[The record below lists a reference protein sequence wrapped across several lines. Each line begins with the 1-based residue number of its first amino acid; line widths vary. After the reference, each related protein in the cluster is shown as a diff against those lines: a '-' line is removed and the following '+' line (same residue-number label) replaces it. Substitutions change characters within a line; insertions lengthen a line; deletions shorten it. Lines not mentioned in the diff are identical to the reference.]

1 MDRYL
6 ITYKNKP
13 WPVMEV
19 TIFQDTDKPEDVL
32 VATTDLEDELL
43 EDMQSNTSSVERV
56 ASKLD
61 DEICYYVRPEEIG
74 LPYSDIIRIV
84 EQSYE

>member
-6 ITYKNKP
+6 ITYKDRA

-19 TIFQDTDKPEDVL
+19 TIFQDTEEPMDVL

-43 EDMQSNTSSVERV
+43 KDMRSGSPSLERA
-56 ASKLD
+56 ASRLD
-61 DEICYYVRPEEIG
+61 DEVCYYIRPEEIG
-74 LPYSDIIRIV
+74 LPYADIIRIV
-84 EQSYE
+84 EQSYK